1 MKQNITERRKKKST
15 KDNNKF
21 CDNNSSKE
29 TKSNSKFKSKTN
41 DSISKNVKTTNAKE
55 AIFILGDSMV
65 KKVNGFYSQ
74 RILIINALL
83 K

>member
-1 MKQNITERRKKKST
+1 MKQNITGRRKKKST

-29 TKSNSKFKSKTN
+29 TQSNSKFKSKTN
-41 DSISKNVKTTNAKE
+41 DSISKNVKTANAKE
-55 AIFILGDSMV
+55 PIFILGDSMA
-65 KKVNGFYSQ
+65 KKVNSFYSQ
-74 RILIINALL
+74 GILIINALL